1 METAKEK
8 AKQLYNKF
16 YEASD
21 GIGISKYQS
30 KVELAKKSAI
40 IAVDEIIEASPA
52 LPILGDGGYFSEDIE
67 LSTAYWQEVKNE
79 LNQL

>member
-8 AKQLYNKF
+8 AQQLYNKF

-40 IAVDEIIEASPA
+40 IAVDEILDSLNY
-52 LPILGDGGYFSEDIE
+52 LPLGDSLNNKD
-67 LSTAYWQEVKNE
+67 YWQEVKNE
-79 LNQL
+79 LNQF

>member
-8 AKQLYNKF
+8 AKQLYNQF

-21 GIGISKYQS
+21 GIGIFKYQS
-30 KVELAKKSAI
+30 KVELAKQCAI
-40 IAVDEIIEASPA
+40 MAVDEIIDSLNY
-52 LPILGDGGYFSEDIE
+52 LPLGDSLNNKD
-67 LSTAYWQEVKNE
+67 YWQEVKNE

>member
-8 AKQLYNKF
+8 AKQLLNKF

-30 KVELAKKSAI
+30 KVELAKQCAI
-40 IAVDEIIEASPA
+40 IAVDEILSA
-52 LPILGDGGYFSEDIE
+52 LNEGYNLTGNQNKE
-67 LSTAYWQEVKNE
+67 LIDYFQEVKNE

>member
-1 METAKEK
+1 MTAKEK

-30 KVELAKKSAI
+30 KIELAKQCAI
-40 IAVDEIIEASPA
+40 IAVDEILDSLNY
-52 LPILGDGGYFSEDIE
+52 LPLGDSLNNKD
-67 LSTAYWQEVKNE
+67 YWQEVKNE

>member
-8 AKQLYNKF
+8 ANQLLNKF

-30 KVELAKKSAI
+30 KVELAKQCAI
-40 IAVDEIIEASPA
+40 IAVDEILDSLNY
-52 LPILGDGGYFSEDIE
+52 LPLGDSLNNKD
-67 LSTAYWQEVKNE
+67 YWQEVKNE
-79 LNQL
+79 LNQF

>member
-21 GIGISKYQS
+21 GVGMRIYQS

-40 IAVDEIIEASPA
+40 IAADEILDSLNY
-52 LPILGDGGYFSEDIE
+52 LPLGDSLNNKD
-67 LSTAYWQEVKNE
+67 YWQEVKNE

>member
-8 AKQLYNKF
+8 ANQLLNKF

-21 GIGISKYQS
+21 GIAISKYQS
-30 KVELAKKSAI
+30 KVELAKQCAI
-40 IAVDEIIEASPA
+40 IAVDEILDSLNY
-52 LPILGDGGYFSEDIE
+52 LPLGDSLNNKD
-67 LSTAYWQEVKNE
+67 YWQEVKNE